1 MSVLGIH
8 TWYIAAVILGQEF
21 TWRKLSWDDRLIAGL
36 VAVEEDFW
44 NHYRT
49 AGIMPPDGSK
59 ACDEIIE
66 QYFQRA
72 KKQSSVELVAFD
84 DKLRRR
90 EEILGMNAE
99 LETEQK
105 KIEQEVKLFMKENE
119 FAASEKYRVSWS
131 SVDTARWIR
140 HG

>member
-1 MSVLGIH
+1 MLVLGIH

-21 TWRKLSWDDRLIAGL
+21 TWRKLTWDDRLIAGL

-44 NHYRT
+44 NHYIT
-49 AGIMPPDGSK
+49 AGIMPPPDGSK

-72 KKQSSVELVAFD
+72 KKQSSVALVGFD

-90 EEILGMNAE
+90 EEILGMIAE

-119 FAASEKYRVSWS
+119 FAAIGRKAAFKDEDR
-131 SVDTARWIR
+131 RIR
-140 HG
+140 QIE